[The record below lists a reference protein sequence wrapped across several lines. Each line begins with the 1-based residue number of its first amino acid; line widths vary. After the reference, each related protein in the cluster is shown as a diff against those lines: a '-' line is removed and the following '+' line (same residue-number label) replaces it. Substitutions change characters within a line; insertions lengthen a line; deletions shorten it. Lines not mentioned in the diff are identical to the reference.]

1 MSKQLLINKCDELN
15 IRLTDNGHSVSISL
29 DDKRV
34 FKVNDEHLRCY
45 DYNTSEY
52 STPVDSVCSELLE
65 EIELGIRSAVVNG
78 CAYAET
84 CSICSP
90 EWSKDYL

>member
-15 IRLTDNGHSVSISL
+15 IRLADNGHSISISL

-34 FKVNDEHLRCY
+34 FKVNEEHLRVHY
-45 DYNTSEY
+45 YNTTEY

-65 EIELGIRSAVVNG
+65 EIELGIRYAVVNG
-78 CAYAET
+78 CAEAET

-90 EWSKDYL
+90 EWFKDYL